1 MTLLLE
7 ESNTP
12 TLNTADEATLN
23 TADEATLNTAD
34 EATLNTADE
43 ATPSA
48 PTASPRWGR
57 RILIGFGIVSA
68 VTGAAVIAV
77 AAPHL
82 GDGTGDRSYHPTTF
96 AAVDHEYSFGI
107 GTLNVD
113 LRDVDFPPGTHVIKV
128 DHGIGSARVWL
139 PADVNY
145 DVTGDLDIGDLD
157 LFGETNDGFGN
168 TLDAQSDADSAVTVI
183 VDLEVDIGY
192 GRVSQG

>member
-1 MTLLLE
+1 MNLLLE

-12 TLNTADEATLN
+12 NTPNTPNKADEV
-23 TADEATLNTAD
+23 
-34 EATLNTADE
+34 
-43 ATPSA
+43 TPSA
-48 PTASPRWGR
+48 PKTSPRWGR

-68 VTGAAVIAV
+68 LTAAAAVAV

-96 AAVDHEYSFGI
+96 AEVDDEYSFGI
-107 GTLNVD
+107 GTLDVD

-145 DVTGDLDIGDLD
+145 DVTGDIDAGDLD
-157 LFGETNDGFGN
+157 LFGETKDGFGKD
-168 TLDAQSDADSAVTVI
+168 LDAQADTGSTATVI

-192 GRVSQG
+192 GRVRQG